1 MRRSRVI
8 LVVVFTLVP
17 SLLTAQSAI
26 DKAAWL
32 TGCWEAK
39 NDRRTII
46 EMWMAPAGGL
56 MLGGSRTVLAN
67 GTVREFEHS
76 RMRAVG
82 DTIIYTAL
90 PSGQNTTD
98 FKGVPG
104 DGVLTIENPK
114 HDFPTRITY
123 RKIGSDSAN
132 ARVEGPGQGGA
143 MRGFDVPMKKV
154 ACS

>member
-1 MRRSRVI
+1 MYLRNLWI
-8 LVVVFTLVP
+8 LGILLLP
-17 SLLTAQSAI
+17 SSISAQSAI
-26 DKAAWL
+26 DKASWL
-32 TGCWEAK
+32 SGCWEAK
-39 NDRRTII
+39 NERRTII

-67 GTVREFEHS
+67 GTLREFEHS

-104 DGVLTIENPK
+104 DGVLTVENPS

-143 MRGFDVPMKKV
+143 MRGFDVPMRKV
-154 ACS
+154 SCS